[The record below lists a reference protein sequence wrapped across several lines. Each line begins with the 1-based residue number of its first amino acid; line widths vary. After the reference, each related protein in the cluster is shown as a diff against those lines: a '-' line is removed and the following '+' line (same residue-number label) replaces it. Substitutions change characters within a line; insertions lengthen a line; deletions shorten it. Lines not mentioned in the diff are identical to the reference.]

1 MKLFRTIML
10 VLVALA
16 IIKVAG
22 RAADSASTASTIA
35 TLFQGHELSLETAYT
50 TRTEDLDKF
59 SDSTTVGLNYFVVPG
74 AGFHAGVGLNDFNG
88 QGVDLV
94 EFGLLGRVPFEKIR
108 TAIQFGIGAEH
119 RFVNS
124 RGSRETDDKK
134 SVTIPSRSDNWSV
147 YAEVGPV
154 IRLHEHLGIFAK
166 VRGVRPV
173 DGSSGE
179 HIAILGGIDIPF
191 SF

>member
-1 MKLFRTIML
+1 MKLIRSILL
-10 VLVALA
+10 VAVALA
-16 IIKVAG
+16 IVKVYA
-22 RAADSASTASTIA
+22 RAADTASTAKDIA
-35 TLFQGHELSLETAYT
+35 ALFPGNELSIETAYT
-50 TRTEDLDKF
+50 ARTEDLVKF
-59 SDSTTVGLNYFVVPG
+59 SDSTTVGFNYFALPG
-74 AGFHAGVGLNDFNG
+74 AGVHAGIGLNDFND

-108 TAIQFGIGAEH
+108 TAIQFGIGAEY

-124 RGSRETDDKK
+124 RGSYETDEKK
-134 SVTIPSRSDNWSV
+134 PKVIPALEDSWAV

-154 IRLHEHLGIFAK
+154 IRLHKHLDIFAK

-173 DGSSGE
+173 KSAVGE
-179 HIAILGGIDIPF
+179 HIAIIAGIDIPF